1 MKYLFIYEDGSL
13 SVEDRYEED
22 ELKAIDAGVLQVIG
36 FIEGHF
42 YELQVRDK
50 TLEHY
55 RWNRIGSFNAISIKQ
70 Q

>member
-42 YELQVRDK
+42 YELQVRDEI
-50 TLEHY
+50 LEHY
-55 RWNRIGSFNAISIKQ
+55 RWNRIGGFNATSTEQ
-70 Q
+70 